1 MQTLPTMPPRLVA
14 VSKTKPAEMVIEAYN
29 HGQRSFGE
37 NYVSTWLNLRLKD
50 RKERGMSL
58 LAPSLIDKIG
68 WDKIR

>member
-58 LAPSLIDKIG
+58 LVPSLIYKMG
-68 WDKIR
+68 WDGIR